1 MPNRRH
7 ATYDRVARLLHWV
20 VAALIAA
27 QFAVAWTMPPIHHD
41 TPPIGLVE
49 WHLSLGTAILAV
61 MAVRLIW
68 RWTHPAPPL
77 PDTVARPLRLA
88 AHVTHVVLYALL
100 IAIPL
105 LGWVNASSR
114 GYAVS
119 LFGLVAL
126 PPLAATGSS
135 IGHSMGDVHSV
146 LATVLAVIIGL
157 HVLGALYHRLVLR
170 DEVLRRIVPGA

>member
-1 MPNRRH
+1 
-7 ATYDRVARLLHWV
+7 
-20 VAALIAA
+20 
-27 QFAVAWTMPPIHHD
+27 
-41 TPPIGLVE
+41 
-49 WHLSLGTAILAV
+49 
-61 MAVRLIW
+61 
-68 RWTHPAPPL
+68 
-77 PDTVARPLRLA
+77 
-88 AHVTHVVLYALL
+88 VTHVVLYALL